1 MAEFVLSQ
9 RAGSRCRRGR
19 CRAGPTEARR
29 GTLRDCGRRKRDDA
43 PDVVL
48 HARLAV
54 VQVLAIP
61 RPPDLGGSWLLETM
75 VWKCDSTLECGI
87 QGERNT
93 KNTSMCQINKGF
105 MDIKRCCIC
114 KLTEKVF
121 TNNSGGRQ
129 RWSSKDFEREACPHC
144 KNRLSQQQSQQQ
156 AQQQAQQA
164 QQAQLICPADG
175 GMHNWQ
181 SGGAK
186 LFCTKCAATKTL

>member
-1 MAEFVLSQ
+1 MFKVCS
-9 RAGSRCRRGR
+9 
-19 CRAGPTEARR
+19 AGPTEARR

-75 VWKCDSTLECGI
+75 VWKCGSKLECGI
-87 QGERNT
+87 QGEKGT
-93 KNTSMCQINKGF
+93 KNTSMCQKNYGF
-105 MDIKRCCIC
+105 MEMKWCCNC
-114 KLTEKVF
+114 LRECLTNTLVK
-121 TNNSGGRQ
+121 GRPH
-129 RWSSKDFEREACPHC
+129 WSSKDFESKACEHC
-144 KNRLSQQQSQQQ
+144 KNRMAQQQ

-164 QQAQLICPADG
+164 QQAQLICPAGG